1 MKRSI
6 GSIFVLLL
14 IVSAAQ
20 AQMRIT
26 EWMYNGAPS
35 NNIGEFVEFTNIG
48 SSAIDMAGWSFDDD
62 SHTAG
67 SQDLSALG
75 SVSPGESVLL
85 TDDTAASFST
95 NWGLASTVKVIGGN
109 INNLGRA
116 DEINL
121 YDAASTLVDRLTYN
135 DQGTGTVKGPRT
147 NKVSANPTALTD
159 LGTNNASR
167 WVLSAV
173 GDRYGSWTSVAGEIG
188 NPGKYVDV
196 VPEPA
201 AIVALLT
208 GMFTAGII
216 ARFRRK

>member
-6 GSIFVLLL
+6 GSIFVVLL

-26 EWMYNGAPS
+26 EWMYNGAPTS
-35 NNIGEFVEFTNIG
+35 NIGEFVEFTNIG
-48 SSAIDMAGWSFDDD
+48 SSAIDMTGWSFDDNTR
-62 SHTAG
+62 TAG
-67 SQDLSALG
+67 SQDLSAFG
-75 SVSPGESVLL
+75 TVNPGESVLF

-109 INNLGRA
+109 QNNLGRS

-121 YDAASTLVDRLTYN
+121 YDAASTLVDRLTYD

-147 NKVSANPTALTD
+147 NKVSANPTALSD

-173 GDRYGSWTSVAGEIG
+173 SDRYGSYTSSLGEIG

-201 AIVALLT
+201 TIVVLLT
-208 GMFTAGII
+208 GLFTIGII
-216 ARFRRK
+216 ARFQRR